1 MKTPYVYKVIN
12 KVSGEFYYGSRVC
25 KDCDTEEDFYIYA
38 TSNSVVGNMIKDSPH
53 LWEKHIEFTGN
64 RDDVLYTELHLIKKH
79 LHHPLSLNRVTFN
92 HYRNSFVN
100 EINETEFYEMFE
112 KLGFRLKMARIKRRI
127 GQKSISKILGI
138 SRATL
143 QRIELGCERVA
154 IGTYIKYLTY
164 LGFGDEFNKFAMDD
178 SIGDKIHAYDLMKQ
192 RGSNL

>member
-12 KVSGEFYYGSRVC
+12 KASEEFYYGSRIST
-25 KDCDTEEDFYIYA
+25 DCDTEEDFNIYA

-64 RDDVLYTELHLIKKH
+64 KDDVLYTELQLIKKH

-92 HYRNSFVN
+92 HYRTSFVT
-100 EINETEFYEMFE
+100 EINEAEFYEMFE

-127 GQKSISKILGI
+127 GQNSISKILGI

-143 QRIELGCERVA
+143 QRIELGCDRVA

-164 LGFGDEFNKFAMDD
+164 LGFGDEFNRFAMND
-178 SIGDKIHAYDLMKQ
+178 SIGDKIHAFDLMKQ